1 MAITVVG
8 EKYLASS
15 LHWRETLRREVPAGP
30 ESA

>member
-15 LHWRETLRREVPAGP
+15 LRWRETLREVPAGP